1 MFITHLEGRYGLF
14 FDEFLLN
21 VCILQS
27 FKKLNF
33 FMFSSVINFTNSLTL
48 KFFCTQAWYY
58 CLSYI
63 TSFIRKSHTNAKIWM
78 GMGMNW
84 TFCFIVRII
93 QTNNERNCCLIML
106 WGNGYWI
113 QVTLFKLKSNSRPL
127 NNLINNL
134 IRFHY
139 FFF

>member
-1 MFITHLEGRYGLF
+1 MFNAYNSYSNYMFYLITAPFFCVKFLYYVHNPFRRQIWFL

-84 TFCFIVRII
+84 TFCFIVRLI
-93 QTNNERNCCLIML
+93 QTNNKRNCCLIML
-106 WGNGYWI
+106 
-113 QVTLFKLKSNSRPL
+113 
-127 NNLINNL
+127 
-134 IRFHY
+134 
-139 FFF
+139 